1 MGSSD
6 FQLPVWR
13 VKQLLRHEAESS
25 RPVSPACMDCCMH
38 VMRARTRLALPSK
51 LPSRVAVTCWLFD
64 AVVIRFAMD
73 HGLCPMVCV
82 SVCLSVETTE
92 TRKDGVVAVRSRA
105 RLMPVFFSTR
115 ISLLENRCMGRFLAS
130 LDQDVKG
137 RKAILT

>member
-1 MGSSD
+1 
-6 FQLPVWR
+6 
-13 VKQLLRHEAESS
+13 
-25 RPVSPACMDCCMH
+25 MH

>member
-1 MGSSD
+1 
-6 FQLPVWR
+6 
-13 VKQLLRHEAESS
+13 
-25 RPVSPACMDCCMH
+25 MH

-105 RLMPVFFSTR
+105 RLMPVFFFHENLSIR
-115 ISLLENRCMGRFLAS
+115 EQMHGSFFSLSRPGCER
-130 LDQDVKG
+130 
-137 RKAILT
+137 